1 MELIERY
8 IYAVTEQ
15 LPKDLKEDVGKE
27 LRANIEDML
36 PEDYTEED
44 VKRVLEQL
52 GNPWQIAEEYQPRQ
66 RYLIGPALYS
76 KYFTVLKLVVGIVVA
91 VVASISIIGWF
102 FTPLEAGDDLNNYVD
117 LTVELLGA
125 VVQVGLQAALWVTV
139 IFAAIERGL
148 FGKTENMQ
156 GLSDAKDTWSVR
168 DLPTIP
174 VQAKRIPRSGSVI
187 SIIVTM
193 LFTSVLYFQPQ
204 LIGIFISRD
213 GEHNL
218 YSLLETE
225 RLQVYMP
232 FILILAF
239 VQIALFV
246 WKYIIQYWNYSL
258 LTAHIAVSVLAS
270 ILLIVMIHDAALINN
285 NFIYDVARLFNISDE
300 MILRRWD
307 QFVIV
312 FVLTVIVITVWDA
325 IDAFLKTRKK
335 AA

>member
-15 LPKDLKEDVGKE
+15 LPEDMKEDVGNE

-66 RYLIGPALYS
+66 RYLIGPSLYS

-91 VVASISIIGWF
+91 VVATISIISWF
-102 FTPLEAGDDLNNYVD
+102 FTPVEAGDDLNNYVD
-117 LTVELLGA
+117 LTVELFGA
-125 VVQVGLQAALWVTV
+125 VVQGGLQAALWVTV
-139 IFAAIERGL
+139 IFAAIERGM

-156 GLSDAKDTWSVR
+156 GLSDANDAWSVR
-168 DLPTIP
+168 DLPAIP
-174 VQAKRIPRSGSVI
+174 VKAKRIPRSGSVI
-187 SIIVTM
+187 SIIAKM

-213 GEHNL
+213 GDHNL

-239 VQIALFV
+239 LQIALFV
-246 WKYIIQYWNYSL
+246 WKYIVQYWKYSL
-258 LTAHIAVSVLAS
+258 LAAHIAASVLVG
-270 ILLIVMIHDAALINN
+270 ILLIVMIYDTALINN
-285 NFIYDVARLFNISDE
+285 NFFNGAAQLFDISYQT
-300 MILRRWD
+300 MLRQWE
-307 QFVIV
+307 QVVHV
-312 FVLTVIVITVWDA
+312 FVLAVIVITAWDA
-325 IDAFLKTRKK
+325 LDAFFKTRKK
-335 AA
+335 TV